1 MPDSCTP
8 LRGRGTLVLV
18 VGPSGAGKDSV
29 IGALRQRLAGD
40 DRVAFA
46 RRVITRAVEEGG
58 ESHEAVDWPGFLR
71 RRAAGDFCL
80 SWEAYGHGYGI
91 PKASAAALATGRCVV
106 ANVSRSVIDEARARL
121 APVLVVTIWAP
132 AEILTE
138 RLKAR
143 GRETDDDLAERV
155 ARIGAYRVF
164 GPDVV
169 ELRNDGRL
177 EEAVDRFELLLR
189 GLVTNL

>member
-1 MPDSCTP
+1 
-8 LRGRGTLVLV
+8 
-18 VGPSGAGKDSV
+18 
-29 IGALRQRLAGD
+29 
-40 DRVAFA
+40 
-46 RRVITRAVEEGG
+46 
-58 ESHEAVDWPGFLR
+58 
-71 RRAAGDFCL
+71 
-80 SWEAYGHGYGI
+80 
-91 PKASAAALATGRCVV
+91 
-106 ANVSRSVIDEARARL
+106 VIDEARARL